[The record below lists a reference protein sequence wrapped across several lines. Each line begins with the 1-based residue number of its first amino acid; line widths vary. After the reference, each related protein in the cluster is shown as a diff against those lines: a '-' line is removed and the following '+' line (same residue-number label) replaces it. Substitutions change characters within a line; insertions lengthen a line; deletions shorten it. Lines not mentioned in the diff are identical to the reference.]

1 MFPKKQANKNKLI
14 FFPFSNTEMFQ
25 DIVIKPYPNLHDL
38 QERKWGD
45 EKDRKLG
52 WKSCKSQNV
61 WISTFTMQ
69 FFLFR

>member
-52 WKSCKSQNV
+52 
-61 WISTFTMQ
+61 
-69 FFLFR
+69 